1 MLKPRSFLLYFLG
14 LITCFFIGLSYA
26 GLVEAGKHQGLAGG
40 AIVLGYGVVAS
51 GIGLILALF
60 AAWKANGK
68 TVFRLNI
75 ILALCILAFIT
86 YVHFKYQERQDAKQQ
101 ENLGLEQSTT
111 PIKQVLDN
119 KFQTCQP
126 DKKQAPTTYWNLPA
140 GSLYQGFING
150 A

>member
-40 AIVLGYGVVAS
+40 AIVLGYGVVAA

-75 ILALCILAFIT
+75 ILALCILAFVT
-86 YVHFKYQERQDAKQQ
+86 YFHFKYQAREKDKHQEREDI
-101 ENLGLEQSTT
+101 EQPTT
-111 PIKQVLDN
+111 PKNQAMLS
-119 KFQTCQP
+119 KF
-126 DKKQAPTTYWNLPA
+126 
-140 GSLYQGFING
+140 
-150 A
+150 